1 MWTGPQV
8 LDLPCLGLQLCL
20 GGVALVPAPDPQLRL
35 AAGLAGMVLQ
45 GGAHQH
51 AQPGHCLMETLDKIY
66 KKRERREM
74 SSIHVLILNSPKVKR
89 CLHLA
94 ACARRMNNDMYRES
108 TEPEQTNVNRTI
120 ASLVTRS
127 VQETVQVDD
136 KWQNREQTPP
146 QPVPKVS

>member
-1 MWTGPQV
+1 
-8 LDLPCLGLQLCL
+8 
-20 GGVALVPAPDPQLRL
+20 
-35 AAGLAGMVLQ
+35 
-45 GGAHQH
+45 
-51 AQPGHCLMETLDKIY
+51 
-66 KKRERREM
+66 M

-136 KWQNREQTPP
+136 KWQNREQKPP
-146 QPVPKVS
+146 QPVSYTHLTLPTKVNV

>member
-1 MWTGPQV
+1 
-8 LDLPCLGLQLCL
+8 
-20 GGVALVPAPDPQLRL
+20 
-35 AAGLAGMVLQ
+35 
-45 GGAHQH
+45 
-51 AQPGHCLMETLDKIY
+51 
-66 KKRERREM
+66 M

-94 ACARRMNNDMYRES
+94 ACARRMNNDMYRDS

-136 KWQNREQTPP
+136 KWQNREQNPP
-146 QPVPKVS
+146 QPVPKVSWGKKRKRGSGPSSKQKDL